1 MLIIFWDFLMV
12 EQIFLSLQA
21 KQSLIISN
29 KLVFASCSTIA
40 KRLKT

>member
-29 KLVFASCSTIA
+29 ELVFASYLTICQ
-40 KRLKT
+40 TT